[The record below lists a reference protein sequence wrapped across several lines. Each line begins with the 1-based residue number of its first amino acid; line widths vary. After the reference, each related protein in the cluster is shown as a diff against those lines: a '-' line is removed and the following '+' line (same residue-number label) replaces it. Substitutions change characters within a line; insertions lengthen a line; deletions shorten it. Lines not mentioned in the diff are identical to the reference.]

1 MTDRA
6 RDGPR
11 RIVLWAND
19 VIVGILTARNRKRRV
34 RGFDGAEI
42 HTMPTPR
49 DVDGAISLFSAIFGF
64 PSEVRTLRRL
74 ARTVPWTAVVLVLG
88 ERVEGYCFFRIYPG
102 KRALLLSMAVDP
114 ERTGRGYGRAILSF
128 ALDVL
133 ENAGIR
139 TVELEVEPEI
149 DDQHGGGL
157 AEHRDP
163 AQPHQCV
170 EAYIAP
176 RPAGVLVQLDRHWR
190 TLPLCTLVPPI

>member
-1 MTDRA
+1 MSDRA

-11 RIVLWAND
+11 RMVLWAND
-19 VIVGILTARNRKRRV
+19 VIVGLLTARNRKRLV
-34 RGFDGAEI
+34 RALDGGEI
-42 HTMPTPR
+42 HTMPTAPE
-49 DVDGAISLFSAIFGF
+49 VDGAIRLFSAIFGF

-74 ARTVPWTAVVLVLG
+74 ARTVPWTALVLVLG

-139 TVELEVEPEI
+139 TVELEVEPENTRA
-149 DDQHGGGL
+149 QNLYL
-157 AEHRDP
+157 AFGFKPMSSRPRKWTVKMTKTLTPRAPQVDAVHR
-163 AQPHQCV
+163 
-170 EAYIAP
+170 
-176 RPAGVLVQLDRHWR
+176 
-190 TLPLCTLVPPI
+190 

>member
-88 ERVEGYCFFRIYPG
+88 ERVEGYCFFRIYPR
-102 KRALLLSMAVDP
+102 KRAILLSMAVDP
-114 ERTGRGYGRAILSF
+114 ERTGRGYGRAMLSF

-139 TVELEVEPEI
+139 AVELEVGPENVRA
-149 DDQHGGGL
+149 QNLYL
-157 AEHRDP
+157 AFGFKPMSPLPRKRTVTMTKTLTARAPSVDAIHR
-163 AQPHQCV
+163 
-170 EAYIAP
+170 
-176 RPAGVLVQLDRHWR
+176 
-190 TLPLCTLVPPI
+190 